1 MRRLKAMPVIG
12 WMRLPAAGKPRLPH
26 VSRPKLPPLPRIGR
40 TRLLLFLA
48 MMGPG
53 LITANADN
61 DAGGIAT
68 YSMAGARFGYGMLWM
83 LLLITFS
90 LAVTQEMGARMG
102 VVTGQGLAALIRER
116 FRLKLT
122 VVAMAAMLVANL
134 GTTISEFSGIASS
147 FQLFGASKYYTV
159 PFVAVF
165 IWLLV
170 VRGSYKIAERVFLVF
185 SSFYLAYVVSG
196 IMAHP
201 DWSQA
206 FHSTVV
212 PSFQMNASYILLFIA
227 VIGTTITPWGQFF
240 IQAYVVDKGISIK
253 HYRYTKAEV
262 ILGAIVTDVVAFF
275 IIVACAATIY
285 ATGGSIDSAEQAAQA
300 LVPLAGQ
307 FASKL
312 FAFGL
317 LNASVLAAGILPLAT
332 AYAIC
337 EAFGFESG
345 VNRSFKEAP
354 IFHGLFT
361 ASIVIGAL
369 VALIPNLP
377 LLNIMVLAQDV
388 NGILLPLILIFVM
401 VIVNDRGIMGIY
413 ANSRRHNIIAGLT
426 TTALIVL
433 SLMLVVTSFFS

>member
-1 MRRLKAMPVIG
+1 MRRRLKALPHIG
-12 WMRLPAAGKPRLPH
+12 RSRLSQLPSPRLP
-26 VSRPKLPPLPRIGR
+26 RMPRIGR

-68 YSMAGARFGYGMLWM
+68 YSMAGGRFGYSMLWM
-83 LLLITFS
+83 LLLITLS

-122 VVAMAAMLVANL
+122 LFAMAAMLIANL

-147 FQLFGASKYYTV
+147 FQLFGASKYYSV

-185 SSFYLAYVVSG
+185 SSFYLTYVVSG
-196 IMAHP
+196 FMAHP
-201 DWSQA
+201 DWGEA
-206 FHSTVV
+206 LHRTVV

-253 HYRYTKAEV
+253 HIRYTKAEV
-262 ILGAIVTDVVAFF
+262 IMGAVVTDVVALF

-285 ATGGSIDSAEQAAQA
+285 KTGGDIETASDAAQA
-300 LVPLAGQ
+300 LVPLAGEW
-307 FASKL
+307 ASKL

-354 IFHGLFT
+354 IFHGIFT
-361 ASIVIGAL
+361 ASIVIGAA

-377 LLNIMVLAQDV
+377 LLTIMVLAQDV

-401 VIVNDRGIMGIY
+401 VIVNDKGIMGKY
-413 ANSRRHNIIAGLT
+413 ANSRRHNVVAGLT
-426 TTALIVL
+426 TAALIVL
-433 SLMLVVTSFFS
+433 SLLLVVTSFFG